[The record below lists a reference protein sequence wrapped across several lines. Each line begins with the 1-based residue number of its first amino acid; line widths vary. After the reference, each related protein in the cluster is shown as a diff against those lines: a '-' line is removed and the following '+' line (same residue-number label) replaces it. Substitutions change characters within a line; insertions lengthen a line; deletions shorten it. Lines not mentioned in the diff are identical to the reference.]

1 MYKFILELVPQS
13 LLLSVITSFL
23 VFFLFRYHNLYTQSK
38 LELEMK
44 RYQYIRDDNKE
55 LHDVLKEKETKIKM
69 LKRENINLQSKIK
82 KLEKTI
88 SEQKHLIQHIF
99 NENKKLMQNTQ
110 EQVEKP
116 TTTELKNDFSNFQFS
131 KEFLES

>member
-23 VFFLFRYHNLYTQSK
+23 VFFLFRYHNIQMQSK

-44 RYQYIRDDNKE
+44 KYQYIRDDNKE
-55 LHDVLKEKETKIKM
+55 LHIVLKDKETRIKM
-69 LKRENINLQSKIK
+69 LKIENINLQKRIK
-82 KLEKTI
+82 KLEKNI

-99 NENKKLMQNTQ
+99 NENKKLMQAQQN
-110 EQVEKP
+110 QVEI
-116 TTTELKNDFSNFQFS
+116 TTLKNDFSNFQFS
-131 KEFLES
+131 KEFLQS

>member
-23 VFFLFRYHNLYTQSK
+23 VFFLFRYHNIQIQSK
-38 LELEMK
+38 LELEMR

-55 LHDVLKEKETKIKM
+55 LHIVLKDKETQIKM
-69 LKRENINLQSKIK
+69 LKIENINLQKRIK
-82 KLEKTI
+82 KLEKNI

-99 NENKKLMQNTQ
+99 NKNKKLMQAEQ
-110 EQVEKP
+110 KQVEI
-116 TTTELKNDFSNFQFS
+116 TTLKNDFSNFQFS
-131 KEFLES
+131 KEFLQS

>member
-13 LLLSVITSFL
+13 LLLSVITAFL
-23 VFFLFRYHNLYTQSK
+23 VFFLFKYHNIQIQSK

-55 LHDVLKEKETKIKM
+55 LHGVLNDKETQIKM
-69 LKRENINLQSKIK
+69 LKRENISLQKQIK

-99 NENKKLMQNTQ
+99 NENKKLMQAKQ
-110 EQVEKP
+110 EQVGI
-116 TTTELKNDFSNFQFS
+116 TTLKDDFSNFQFS

>member
-13 LLLSVITSFL
+13 LLLSVITAFL
-23 VFFLFRYHNLYTQSK
+23 VFFLFKYHNIQIQNK

-55 LHDVLKEKETKIKM
+55 LHVVLEDKETQIKM
-69 LKRENINLQSKIK
+69 LKRENINLQKRIK

-99 NENKKLMQNTQ
+99 DENKKLMQAKQ
-110 EQVEKP
+110 EQVEI
-116 TTTELKNDFSNFQFS
+116 TTLKNDFSNFQFS

>member
-13 LLLSVITSFL
+13 LLLSVITAFL
-23 VFFLFRYHNLYTQSK
+23 VFFLFKYHNIQIQNK

-55 LHDVLKEKETKIKM
+55 LHVVLEDKETQIKM
-69 LKRENINLQSKIK
+69 LKRENINLQKRIK

-88 SEQKHLIQHIF
+88 SEQKHLIQHILD
-99 NENKKLMQNTQ
+99 ENKKLMQAKQ
-110 EQVEKP
+110 EKVEI
-116 TTTELKNDFSNFQFS
+116 TTLKNDFSNFQFS

>member
-13 LLLSVITSFL
+13 LLLSVITAFL
-23 VFFLFRYHNLYTQSK
+23 VFFLFKYHNIQIQSK

-44 RYQYIRDDNKE
+44 RYQYIREDNKE
-55 LHDVLKEKETKIKM
+55 LHNVLNDKETQIKM
-69 LKRENINLQSKIK
+69 LKRENINLQKRIK

-88 SEQKHLIQHIF
+88 SEQKRLIQHIF
-99 NENKKLMQNTQ
+99 DENKKLMQAKQ
-110 EQVEKP
+110 EQVEIP
-116 TTTELKNDFSNFQFS
+116 TLKNDFSNFQFS